1 MADIA
6 SLAVKT
12 SLDASGLVS
21 GLRAADAALTQFSR
35 SQDDAFRPRNTDVNA
50 SALVEVQRQIEAA
63 NRVNAAL
70 ASGPAAV
77 GGGGYR
83 SEMEAAFNDA
93 TAQQRI
99 ETAQRVN
106 QEITKA
112 ESSIQNSARMSAAVF
127 EASFEQEAR
136 VQQQRAQQAIQ
147 TNTILTAQ
155 MSESTNSARMSAA
168 VFEAAFEE
176 QERADNDFTR
186 SYVNNSAIRRR
197 TILDETTAMTAA
209 QSRTAR
215 ATNQL
220 RSFNQGQLAGSKAAS
235 RFGLVLQQGGY
246 QMQDFAVQVAGGQ
259 SALVA
264 FSQQGSQFAGF
275 FGPQG
280 AIIGAGLA
288 VGVLIAQLTKAAR
301 STKDLKT
308 GLEDIMRLGQQRA
321 DLERTARLEDAN
333 PRERLA
339 ILEQEKRQMEDRRK
353 QLRALVDQYSGFAK
367 VVGNTRRTSGRR
379 TQGGEGVVV
388 SRAADEAEVA
398 KFLKEQAELDLII
411 LQRQRDIKKAKEE
424 VLEVD
429 KKQTDENKRQRDES
443 DKRLKETAARSV
455 AVDAAMTELTGTE
468 QEKLSRLRADIAADL
483 ASMDDQRIAQGYR
496 ALQAI
501 KNERDA
507 ILDQLDPMRAR
518 NREQERFN
526 ALVSE
531 GVFTA
536 EEAARVTAQRRQKL
550 LEGIRLPDAMSPQF
564 GASALGGV
572 ASGGTEALQT
582 VNIQKQMLA
591 ALRTLV
597 SQGMN

>member
-275 FGPQG
+275 FGPKG
-280 AIIGAGLA
+280 AILGAGLA
-288 VGVLIAQLTKAAR
+288 VGVLVAQLLRLKKGTEEVNDR
-301 STKDLKT
+301 LKT
-308 GLEDIMRLGQQRA
+308 TFDLARQRV
-321 DLERTARLEDAN
+321 DLEREMRMDSAGSPGERASMLVRENEELVKRRAELRDLTRIYAN
-333 PRERLA
+333 D
-339 ILEQEKRQMEDRRK
+339 EKRVTE
-353 QLRALVDQYSGFAK
+353 
-367 VVGNTRRTSGRR
+367 
-379 TQGGEGVVV
+379 
-388 SRAADEAEVA
+388 
-398 KFLKEQAELDLII
+398 FLKEQDEIQIRI
-411 LQRQRDIKKAKEE
+411 LRNNQAVKRAKEE
-424 VLEVD
+424 QLEVD
-429 KKQTDENKRQRDES
+429 QKQTDEIKRQRDEF
-443 DKRLKETAARSV
+443 DKRLKETAARSAVV
-455 AVDAAMTELTGTE
+455 ASAMSELTGTE

-526 ALVSE
+526 ALVDQ
-531 GVFTA
+531 GVFGEP
-536 EEAARVTAQRRQKL
+536 EEAAKVIAQRRQKL

-572 ASGGTEALQT
+572 AAGGTAALQT

>member
-1 MADIA
+1 
-6 SLAVKT
+6 
-12 SLDASGLVS
+12 
-21 GLRAADAALTQFSR
+21 
-35 SQDDAFRPRNTDVNA
+35 
-50 SALVEVQRQIEAA
+50 LVEVQRQIEAA

-186 SYVNNSAIRRR
+186 SYVNNSVIRRR

-209 QSRTAR
+209 QGRTAR

-235 RFGLVLQQGGY
+235 RFGLVMQQSGY
-246 QMQDFAVQVAGGQ
+246 QVQDFAVQVAGGQ

-264 FSQQGSQFAGF
+264 FSQQGSQLVSI
-275 FGPQG
+275 FGPKG
-280 AIIGAGLA
+280 AILGAGLA
-288 VGVLIAQLTKAAR
+288 VGVLVAQLLRLKKGTEEVNDR
-301 STKDLKT
+301 LKT
-308 GLEDIMRLGQQRA
+308 TFDLARQRV
-321 DLERTARLEDAN
+321 DLEREMRMDSAGSPAERASMLVQENEELVKRRAELRDLTRIYAN
-333 PRERLA
+333 D
-339 ILEQEKRQMEDRRK
+339 EKRVTE
-353 QLRALVDQYSGFAK
+353 
-367 VVGNTRRTSGRR
+367 
-379 TQGGEGVVV
+379 
-388 SRAADEAEVA
+388 
-398 KFLKEQAELDLII
+398 FLKEQDEIQIRI
-411 LQRQRDIKKAKEE
+411 LRNNQAVKRAKEE
-424 VLEVD
+424 QLEVD
-429 KKQTDENKRQRDES
+429 QKQTDETKRQRDEF
-443 DKRLKETAARSV
+443 DKRLKETAARSAMV
-455 AVDAAMTELTGTE
+455 ADAMSELTGTE
-468 QEKLSRLRADIAADL
+468 QEKLARLRTDIAADL
-483 ASMDDQRIAQGYR
+483 ASMDDQRIAQAYR
-496 ALQAI
+496 ALLTL
-501 KNERDA
+501 KNEKDV

-518 NREQERFN
+518 AREQERFN

-536 EEAARVTAQRRQKL
+536 EEVARVTAQRRQKL

-572 ASGGTEALQT
+572 ASGGTAALQT

-597 SQGMN
+597 AQGLN